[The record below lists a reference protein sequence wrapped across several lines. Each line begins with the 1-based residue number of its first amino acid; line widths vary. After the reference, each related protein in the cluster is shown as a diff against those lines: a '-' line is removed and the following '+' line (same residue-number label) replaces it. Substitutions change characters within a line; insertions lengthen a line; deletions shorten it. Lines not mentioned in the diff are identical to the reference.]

1 MIEPAQDARLTLGQ
15 LHLLPA
21 RRAAYAEALDGDT
34 FTPQLVEPFVGDGL
48 AAAGD
53 GAGDD
58 EASVEELGARWKSIT
73 SCHCGISSVAEVRWP
88 LALTTIW
95 NFQRARLSISFMWRP
110 RDLKKWCGVRLV
122 LAVAFAAGLSACS
135 GLRKPADASELE
147 SPAVLPLTRV
157 RLYESG
163 VGYFE
168 RRGPLLPG
176 KITLPVPAGHLDD
189 ALTTLVLLSSG
200 AHTRDTG
207 VTFASRLSPAV
218 ARARAGLPANQETP
232 LSYDRLLVALR
243 GERVALRFHEAPA
256 QKPLTGTRS
265 LTARVIDVVAVEP
278 DHPSYDHVLSPK
290 VVVKADEAAP
300 TQPSQIHILL
310 LSDAGELLRVDA
322 TQVRAVRPLNDT
334 VAQNLNAAMSAH
346 LSTRSN
352 QRQLLEVTGGEPGK
366 AQDIALAYLAEA
378 PVWRASYRLRVGA
391 AASDATS
398 QLQAWA
404 LLHNDTD
411 ETWSAVDV
419 ELVLGKPTSFMYPL
433 TAPRYERRN
442 LENPEQE
449 LSSVPQL
456 STTTPDALW
465 GDFSDYD
472 GETFS
477 RVGGEG
483 VGGLGTMGYG
493 AGYGSAAGSHR
504 VSAPKVR
511 PPRETDSSDLIWI
524 GDLTK
529 NAKRVRAAEE
539 ANPVFRLGAPINL
552 APQHSAMV
560 PFLDVQLDA
569 MPVAWFSNMHAAAER
584 AVGLNNT
591 TNHTLPA
598 GPMVVY
604 GTGSF
609 LGEALLQTLQPGGRQ
624 FAQIGDEPDL
634 SVTAGATRR
643 ESSVEHV
650 DFRNG
655 ELRVHRREVATTPL
669 SFHNQTGRNQR
680 AYVALDVVTNGSV
693 SGADDLDF
701 ETTSERPL
709 GVFAVKPGSQN
720 EYTLITTQAL
730 MTGTAADE
738 LGHALF
744 EELMGTATIPQR
756 ERDILT
762 TALPLLTEYEAS
774 TTAKVETEQA
784 IEDLKAEV
792 TQARSDLHELASDEA
807 GRVQQTLMQR
817 IFDKEDRLV
826 KLNADLRRQ
835 VEESE
840 RRRRA
845 LESALSAF
853 ETFRDE
859 LLTAHGK

>member
-1 MIEPAQDARLTLGQ
+1 M
-15 LHLLPA
+15 
-21 RRAAYAEALDGDT
+21 
-34 FTPQLVEPFVGDGL
+34 
-48 AAAGD
+48 
-53 GAGDD
+53 
-58 EASVEELGARWKSIT
+58 SI
-73 SCHCGISSVAEVRWP
+73 VD
-88 LALTTIW
+88 
-95 NFQRARLSISFMWRP
+95 MWRSLGLNEQP
-110 RDLKKWCGVRLV
+110 WRGVRLV
-122 LAVAFAAGLSACS
+122 LLVAFAAGLGACNGS
-135 GLRKPADASELE
+135 GKPAAAPGSNLDS
-147 SPAVLPLTRV
+147 SSVLPLTRV

-168 RRGPLLPG
+168 RQGQLLPG
-176 KITLPVPAGHLDD
+176 KTTLPVPSGHLDD

-200 AHTRDTG
+200 NHSRDTG

-243 GERVALRFHEAPA
+243 GERVALTFQDDPKTKGMA
-256 QKPLTGTRS
+256 GTRS

-278 DHPSYDHVLSPK
+278 DHPSYDHALSPK
-290 VVVKADEAAP
+290 AAVKEGEEAPA
-300 TQPSQIHILL
+300 QPSQIHIQL

-322 TQVRAVRPLNDT
+322 TQVRAVRPLNET

-352 QRQLLEVTGGEPGK
+352 QRQLLEVTGGEAGK
-366 AQDIALAYLAEA
+366 AEDIALAYLAEA

-391 AASDATS
+391 TASDSTS

-411 ETWSAVDV
+411 ETWKNVDV

-433 TAPRYERRN
+433 TAPRYERRE

-483 VGGLGTMGYG
+483 VGGIGETGYG
-493 AGYGSAAGSHR
+493 QGYGSLGGSHR
-504 VSAPKVR
+504 ASAPKVR
-511 PPRETDSSDLIWI
+511 PARETEPSELIWI
-524 GDLTK
+524 GDLAK
-529 NAKRVRAAEE
+529 SAKRVKAAEE
-539 ANPVFRLGAPINL
+539 ANPVFHLGAPIDL

-569 MPVAWFSNMHAAAER
+569 MPVVWFSNMHVAAQR

-609 LGEALLQTLQPGGRQ
+609 LGEAMLQTLQPGGRQ

-634 SVTAGATRR
+634 TITAGATHR
-643 ESSVEHV
+643 ESSIEHI
-650 DFRNG
+650 DFRDG
-655 ELRVHRREVATTPL
+655 ELRVHRREVATTQI
-669 SFHNQTGRNQR
+669 SFHNQTGRSQR

-693 SGADDLDF
+693 AGADDLDF
-701 ETTSERPL
+701 ETTSERAL
-709 GVFAVKPGSQN
+709 GVFEINPGGQN
-720 EYTLITTQAL
+720 EHTLTTTQAL
-730 MTGTAADE
+730 MVGTDADE
-738 LGHALF
+738 LEHSVFDQLI
-744 EELMGTATIPQR
+744 GTETVPQR
-756 ERDILT
+756 ERDILKR
-762 TALPLLTEYEAS
+762 ALPLLADYEAS
-774 TTAKVETEQA
+774 VAVKAQLEQA
-784 IEDLKAEV
+784 IEDLKEEI
-792 TQARSDLHELASDEA
+792 TQARADLRELASEEA
-807 GRVQQTLMQR
+807 GAVHQSLMQR

-835 VEESE
+835 VDETL
-840 RRRRA
+840 RLQRA
-845 LESALSAF
+845 LESALSEF
-853 ETFRDE
+853 EHFRDE
-859 LLTAHGK
+859 LLAAHAK